1 MYSEFNKADD
11 QSKKIAEI
19 WHDIHVRT
27 NDKKVAGKY
36 LQQMEIYNQIAR
48 QNQQVIMISNFK
60 NHQLLTVSDNF
71 DDILEYGCSIEDCM
85 KWTLLYF
92 SRAITFE
99 QIRAMFSISMWYNKM
114 KKHEIEV
121 PGYRQ
126 GYCGWE
132 FKSRKTGKVKYLMTI
147 QQGLEYSDKGEPLIA
162 LVTVSDVTHLLREN
176 PPFWSTIRLENTTQ
190 YCYHSEKSGIQATEL
205 LSPREI
211 EFLKCFESGLELKA
225 ISEKM
230 GISYKTADTHRT
242 NILQRTGARNPM
254 AAIELVRRVG
264 LM

>member
-1 MYSEFNKADD
+1 MQSEFLRADD
-11 QSKKIAEI
+11 QSQKIAEI
-19 WHDIHVRT
+19 WHDIHAQT

-36 LQQMEIYNQIAR
+36 LQRMEIYNQIAR

-60 NHQLLTVSDNF
+60 KQQLLTVSDNF

-85 KWTLLYF
+85 KWSLFYF

-99 QIRAMFSISMWYNKM
+99 QIRVMFSISMWYD
-114 KKHEIEV
+114 KKKKTGIEF
-121 PGYRQ
+121 PAYRQ

-132 FKSRKTGKVKYLMTI
+132 FKSRKTGKIKYLMTVL
-147 QQGLEYSDKGEPLIA
+147 QGLEYSDKGEPLIV
-162 LVTVSDVTHLLREN
+162 LTTVSDVTHLLREN
-176 PPFWSTIRLENTTQ
+176 PPFWSSIRLENTGH
-190 YCYHSEKSGIQATEL
+190 YCYHSEKKEIQTIEL
-205 LSPREI
+205 LTPREI

-264 LM
+264 LI

>member
-1 MYSEFNKADD
+1 MESEFLRADD
-11 QSKKIAEI
+11 QSKKITEI
-19 WHDIHVRT
+19 WHDIHAET
-27 NDKKVAGKY
+27 NDKKAAGKY
-36 LQQMEIYNQIAR
+36 LQKMEIYNQIAR

-60 NHQLLTVSDNF
+60 KQQLLALSDNF
-71 DDILEYGCSIEDCM
+71 DDIYEYGCSMEDYK
-85 KWTLLYF
+85 KWSLFYF
-92 SRAITFE
+92 SRSIPFE
-99 QIRAMFSISMWYNKM
+99 QIRVMFTISSWFNKV
-114 KKHEIEV
+114 KKQGIEF
-121 PGYRQ
+121 PDHKQ

-132 FKSRKTGKVKYLMTI
+132 YKTRKTGKTKYLMI
-147 QQGLEYSDKGEPLIA
+147 NQQGLEYSDKGEPLIV
-162 LVTVSDVTHLLREN
+162 LVTVSDVTHLLREK
-176 PPFWSTIRLENTTQ
+176 PPFWSTIQLENTTH
-190 YCYHSEKSGIQATEL
+190 YCYHSEKSGIHVAEL

-211 EFLKCFESGLELKA
+211 EFLRCFESGLELKA